1 MRRRAFLCSAGSAG
15 LGLALPGWGAE
26 APLGTIAFIQRDGLW
41 IRDLPNGKP
50 ERLAGGAALESPR
63 FSPSGQWIA
72 YLQSDVVYVV
82 ARHGGNEIRVGG
94 AGRGAQWLPNR
105 DELLVGSPAGLDVL
119 TPVNKWSEPSRRIAH
134 ARLPAVFSPQGTA
147 IAYGDTVNS
156 GTGRTGRLCRV
167 ALDKPE
173 SEPRVL
179 VSKDSSAQFPCVWSG
194 DGKQILFWEDPDFSA
209 SLMADGLELFG
220 VPADGGSAKS
230 MGVSTLVHN
239 DMLSLSPDG
248 TRLAITAGGGR
259 EDWQRKRIAV
269 IDLNTAEISRLTD
282 DRTAAVCPSWCPRGD
297 RIAFAAA
304 PAPGTGAAVGGG
316 EPARRLLE
324 KRRIYMSG
332 VSGTSMPRQLTNDAL
347 YRDEEPMWSADG
359 SHILFGRIDRGNNQ
373 TLWLMEADNPRPI
386 QVAGPLYTNA
396 GPLGLHE
403 TWFGYYG
410 YIDWR
415 TMVDWYRGAP
425 AGTKRRAVQDST
437 RSR

>member
-1 MRRRAFLCSAGSAG
+1 MPSSHNEGMRRRAFLCSTGSAG
-15 LGLALPGWGAE
+15 LGLALPCWGAE
-26 APLGTIAFIQRDGLW
+26 AALGTIAFIERDGLW

-50 ERLAGGAALESPR
+50 ERLAGGAALASPR

-72 YLQSDVVYVV
+72 YFQGDVLYVI
-82 ARHGGNEIRVGG
+82 ARDGGKGMRRH
-94 AGRGAQWLPNR
+94 AAGAQWFLNR
-105 DELLVGSPAGLDVL
+105 DELLVDGMAGLDVF
-119 TPVNKWSEPSRRIAH
+119 TPANGWREASRRVAH
-134 ARLPAVFSPQGTA
+134 ARLPVVFSPQGTV

-156 GTGRTGRLCRV
+156 SGGRTGRLCRL

-173 SEPRVL
+173 SEPKVL
-179 VSKDSSAQFPCVWSG
+179 VSKDSSGQFPCMWSG

-209 SLMADGLELFG
+209 SLMADGLELFR
-220 VPADGGSAKS
+220 VSADGESAKS

-248 TRLAITAGGGR
+248 ARLAITAGGGR
-259 EDWQRKRIAV
+259 EEWEQKRIAV

-332 VSGTSMPRQLTNDAL
+332 VSGTSTARQLTNDGL

-359 SHILFGRIDRGNNQ
+359 RHILFGRIDRGNNQ
-373 TLWLMEADNPRPI
+373 TLWLMEAESPSPI
-386 QVAGPLYTNA
+386 QVAGPL
-396 GPLGLHE
+396 GSDE

-415 TMVDWYRGAP
+415 TMVDWYQGA
-425 AGTKRRAVQDST
+425 AR
-437 RSR
+437 

>member
-15 LGLALPGWGAE
+15 LGLALPVLGAE
-26 APLGTIAFIQRDGLW
+26 ATLGTIAFIQRDGLW
-41 IRDLPNGKP
+41 IRGLPNGKP
-50 ERLAGGAALESPR
+50 ERLAGATALASPR
-63 FSPSGQWIA
+63 FSPSGMWIA
-72 YLQSDVVYVV
+72 YLRSDVPHVIS
-82 ARHGGNEIRVGG
+82 RHGGNEIRVGG

-134 ARLPAVFSPQGTA
+134 ARLPVVFSPQGTA

-156 GTGRTGRLCRV
+156 GSGRTGRLCCL
-167 ALDKPE
+167 AWDKLE
-173 SEPRVL
+173 SEPKVL
-179 VSKDSSAQFPCVWSG
+179 VSKDSSGQFPCMWSG

-209 SLMADGLELFG
+209 SAIADGLELFR
-220 VPADGGSAKS
+220 VSADGGSAKS

-248 TRLAITAGGGR
+248 TRVAITAGSGR
-259 EDWQRKRIAV
+259 EEWERKRIAV
-269 IDLNTAEISRLTD
+269 IDLNTAALSRLTD
-282 DRTAAVCPSWCPRGD
+282 DRTVAVCPSWCPRGD

-304 PAPGTGAAVGGG
+304 PEPDAGAGVGGG

-332 VSGTSMPRQLTNDAL
+332 TSATSVPRQLTSDAL

-359 SHILFGRIDRGNNQ
+359 RHILFGRIDRGNNQ
-373 TLWLMEADNPRPI
+373 TLWLMEAENPSPI
-386 QVAGPLYTNA
+386 QVAGPLHTSTWL
-396 GPLGLHE
+396 PGLHE
-403 TWFGYYG
+403 AWFGFYG

-415 TMVDWYRGAP
+415 TMMDWYRGAP
-425 AGTKRRAVQDST
+425 A
-437 RSR
+437 